1 MVITNNVTDRAVG
14 MHKFKK
20 QTNKIYYKMMK
31 ISKIIYLGIAVA
43 VMASCSVPKDIVYIQ
58 DAPRDEKVAITN
70 DYTSKIQIDDLL
82 GIYVTST
89 VLGANVASFNKSNE
103 MGMSSDRNSSNSSS
117 AQGYLVDKNGEIN
130 FPYIGL
136 LKVTGMTREQLRDTL
151 EVLLAKEELVPEPR
165 VTVNLQNF
173 RFYTLGATGKMNL
186 QRGGNNMMQGERLTL
201 LQAISMCG
209 DLDITGKRKNV
220 TIIREMDGYREIG
233 TVDLTSKDLFDSP
246 YYYVAQNDIIYV
258 EPNDRMKRQA
268 NLDLTPLT
276 VVTSVL
282 SFATSILTFVYI
294 FFK

>member
-1 MVITNNVTDRAVG
+1 
-14 MHKFKK
+14 
-20 QTNKIYYKMMK
+20 MK
-31 ISKIIYLGIAVA
+31 ISRIIYFGIAVA
-43 VMASCSVPKDIVYIQ
+43 LTASCTVPKDIVYIQ
-58 DAPRDEKVAITN
+58 DAPRDEKVAIAEKFI
-70 DYTSKIQIDDLL
+70 DKIQVDDLL
-82 GIYVTST
+82 GIYVSST
-89 VLGANVASFNKSNE
+89 VLGANVASFNKTSE
-103 MGMSSDRNSSNSSS
+103 DGGKGSSS
-117 AQGYLVDKNGEIN
+117 AQGYLVDRNGEIN
-130 FPYIGL
+130 FPYLGH

-165 VTVNLQNF
+165 VSVNLQNF
-173 RFYTLGATGKMNL
+173 RFYTLGATGKMSMNTAAT
-186 QRGGNNMMQGERLTL
+186 QYNMQGERLTI

-209 DLDITGKRKNV
+209 DLEITGKRKNV

-246 YYYVAQNDIIYV
+246 YYYIAQNDIIYV

>member
-1 MVITNNVTDRAVG
+1 
-14 MHKFKK
+14 
-20 QTNKIYYKMMK
+20 MK
-31 ISKIIYLGIAVA
+31 IKSIIYLGIAVS
-43 VMASCSVPKDIVYIQ
+43 VLASCSVPKDIVYIQ

-70 DYTSKIQIDDLL
+70 DYSSKIQIDDLL

-89 VLGANVASFNKSNE
+89 VLGANVSSFNKTNE
-103 MGMSSDRNSSNSSS
+103 GGMEGGSSSSS

-173 RFYTLGATGKMNL
+173 RYYTLGATGKMNL
-186 QRGGNNMMQGERLTL
+186 QNANNMMQGERLTL

-209 DLDITGKRKNV
+209 DLEITGKRKNV
-220 TIIREMDGYREIG
+220 TIIREIDGYREIG

-268 NLDLTPLT
+268 NLDLTPLS

-282 SFATSILTFVYI
+282 SLATSILTFVYI

>member
-1 MVITNNVTDRAVG
+1 
-14 MHKFKK
+14 
-20 QTNKIYYKMMK
+20 
-31 ISKIIYLGIAVA
+31 
-43 VMASCSVPKDIVYIQ
+43 
-58 DAPRDEKVAITN
+58 
-70 DYTSKIQIDDLL
+70 
-82 GIYVTST
+82 
-89 VLGANVASFNKSNE
+89 
-103 MGMSSDRNSSNSSS
+103 
-117 AQGYLVDKNGEIN
+117 
-130 FPYIGL
+130 
-136 LKVTGMTREQLRDTL
+136 
-151 EVLLAKEELVPEPR
+151 
-165 VTVNLQNF
+165 
-173 RFYTLGATGKMNL
+173 
-186 QRGGNNMMQGERLTL
+186 MMQGERLTL

>member
-1 MVITNNVTDRAVG
+1 
-14 MHKFKK
+14 
-20 QTNKIYYKMMK
+20 MK
-31 ISKIIYLGIAVA
+31 IKKIIYFGIVVS

-58 DAPRDEKVAITN
+58 DAPRDEKVAIAEKFVE
-70 DYTSKIQIDDLL
+70 KIQVDDLL
-82 GIYVTST
+82 GIYVSST
-89 VLGANVASFNKSNE
+89 VLGANVTPFNKGGEEKSV
-103 MGMSSDRNSSNSSS
+103 GTS
-117 AQGYLVDKNGEIN
+117 AQGYLVDRNGEIN

-136 LKVTGMTREQLRDTL
+136 VKVTGMTREQLRDTL

-173 RFYTLGATGKMNL
+173 RFYTLGATGKLRMNDATS
-186 QRGGNNMMQGERLTL
+186 NNMMRGERLTL

-258 EPNDRMKRQA
+258 EPNDRVKRQA
-268 NLDLTPLT
+268 TLDLTPLT
-276 VVTSVL
+276 VITSVL

>member
-1 MVITNNVTDRAVG
+1 
-14 MHKFKK
+14 
-20 QTNKIYYKMMK
+20 MK
-31 ISKIIYLGIAVA
+31 IKKIIYLGIVISL
-43 VMASCSVPKDIVYIQ
+43 MASCSVPKDIVYIQ
-58 DAPRDEKVAITN
+58 DAPRDEKVAIAEKFV
-70 DYTSKIQIDDLL
+70 DKIQVDDLL
-82 GIYVTST
+82 GIYVSST
-89 VLGANVASFNKSNE
+89 VLGANVVTFNKSVE
-103 MGMSSDRNSSNSSS
+103 STSGGGSS
-117 AQGYLVDKNGEIN
+117 AQGYLVDRNGEIN
-130 FPYIGL
+130 FPYLGL
-136 LKVTGMTREQLRDTL
+136 LKVAGMTREQLRDTL
-151 EVLLAKEELVPEPR
+151 EVLLAKNELVPEPR

-173 RFYTLGATGKMNL
+173 RFYTLGATGKMTMQNANN
-186 QRGGNNMMQGERLTL
+186 NNMIQGERLTL
-201 LQAISMCG
+201 LQAIALCG

-233 TVDLTSKDLFDSP
+233 TVDLTSKELFESP

>member
-1 MVITNNVTDRAVG
+1 
-14 MHKFKK
+14 
-20 QTNKIYYKMMK
+20 
-31 ISKIIYLGIAVA
+31 
-43 VMASCSVPKDIVYIQ
+43 
-58 DAPRDEKVAITN
+58 
-70 DYTSKIQIDDLL
+70 
-82 GIYVTST
+82 
-89 VLGANVASFNKSNE
+89 
-103 MGMSSDRNSSNSSS
+103 
-117 AQGYLVDKNGEIN
+117 
-130 FPYIGL
+130 
-136 LKVTGMTREQLRDTL
+136 MTREQLRDTL
-151 EVLLAKEELVPEPR
+151 EVLLAKNELVPEPR

-173 RFYTLGATGKMNL
+173 RFYTLGATGKMTMQNANN
-186 QRGGNNMMQGERLTL
+186 NNMIQGERLTL
-201 LQAISMCG
+201 LQAIALCG

-233 TVDLTSKDLFDSP
+233 TVDLTSKELFESP

>member
-1 MVITNNVTDRAVG
+1 
-14 MHKFKK
+14 
-20 QTNKIYYKMMK
+20 MMK

-151 EVLLAKEELVPEPR
+151 
-165 VTVNLQNF
+165 
-173 RFYTLGATGKMNL
+173 
-186 QRGGNNMMQGERLTL
+186 
-201 LQAISMCG
+201 
-209 DLDITGKRKNV
+209 
-220 TIIREMDGYREIG
+220 
-233 TVDLTSKDLFDSP
+233 
-246 YYYVAQNDIIYV
+246 
-258 EPNDRMKRQA
+258 
-268 NLDLTPLT
+268 
-276 VVTSVL
+276 
-282 SFATSILTFVYI
+282 
-294 FFK
+294 

>member
-1 MVITNNVTDRAVG
+1 
-14 MHKFKK
+14 
-20 QTNKIYYKMMK
+20 MK
-31 ISKIIYLGIAVA
+31 INKLIALSSIVA

-58 DAPRDEKVAITN
+58 DAPRDEKVAIAAQ
-70 DYTSKIQIDDLL
+70 YSSKIQVDDLL
-82 GIYVTST
+82 GIYVSST
-89 VLGANVASFNKSNE
+89 VLGANVASFNKTNETGGSFGGSN
-103 MGMSSDRNSSNSSS
+103 GGASSS
-117 AQGYLVDKNGEIN
+117 AQGYLVDRNGEIN
-130 FPYIGL
+130 FPYLGL

-173 RFYTLGATGKMNL
+173 RFYTLGATGKMTMNNA
-186 QRGGNNMMQGERLTL
+186 GNNNMMKGERLTL
-201 LQAISMCG
+201 LQAIAMSG
-209 DLDITGKRKNV
+209 DLDISGKRKNV

-246 YYYVAQNDIIYV
+246 YYYVCQNDIIYV

-268 NLDLTPLT
+268 TLDLTPLT

>member
-1 MVITNNVTDRAVG
+1 MVITNNVTDQAVG

-246 YYYVAQNDIIYV
+246 YYYIAQNDIIYV